1 MQLRVLIVDQLL
13 VTSLNVTATPL
24 EEVGILSKC
33 ALALD
38 LAYFGSFS
46 FRVDRDSVASAVGA
60 FFVAPEVIRSEDNLF
75 LYYLYLLIQGLI
87 IVLQGS
93 VTCIG
98 AYVSVSIKG
107 KGTALRALAGRGN
120 SFTYY
125 Q

>member
-1 MQLRVLIVDQLL
+1 MPWLIL
-13 VTSLNVTATPL
+13 
-24 EEVGILSKC
+24 GI
-33 ALALD
+33 
-38 LAYFGSFS
+38 FWTIF
-46 FRVDRDSVASAVGA
+46 FRVDHVNVASAVGA

-93 VTCIG
+93 LTCIG
-98 AYVSVSIKG
+98 AYVSITIKG